1 LTGRY
6 SAQGAALGARTI
18 KTGQS
23 RWFVGYKK
31 HTLRL
36 WLNGYG
42 PSVQL
47 VPLVSW
53 IAPANRAD
61 VQFLRPSLRYCHQVL
76 EWLPDFVVG
85 DMGYINMQKQRQI
98 REQWQV
104 ALVTKMRADMKLVP
118 PFEPGPCAVC
128 PQGQALDWLGCES
141 RDQLHWFGVT
151 DTDRL
156 CERCWEQS
164 RCPRQFSY
172 GPAEHEILLG
182 SVPLSSRVAQLLLK
196 QARPWIEASQSYEK
210 NQLGLNQMFFNS
222 LQLTWMMGLLA
233 DGILLLRAR
242 ALLSQPP
249 AVSDLYEL
257 TPNQLSLEL
266 TLEENNQDSKNA

>member
-1 LTGRY
+1 MTGHY
-6 SAQGAALGARTI
+6 SARGATLGARTI

-36 WLNGYG
+36 WLNGYS
-42 PSVQL
+42 PRVQL

-61 VQFLRPSLRYCHQVL
+61 VQFLRPSLHHCHRVL

-85 DMGYINMQKQRQI
+85 DMGYINMEKQRQI

-104 ALVTKMRADMKLVP
+104 AVVTKLRADMKLVP
-118 PFEPGPCAVC
+118 PFEAGPHAVC
-128 PQGQALDWLGCES
+128 PQGQALDWLGYEA

-151 DTDRL
+151 ATDCL

-172 GPAEHEILLG
+172 RPAEHEILLG
-182 SVPLSSRVAQLLLK
+182 SVPLSSRVAQQLLK

-222 LQLTWMMGLLA
+222 LRLTWMVGLLA
-233 DGILLLRAR
+233 DAIVLLRAR
-242 ALLSQPP
+242 ALLSHPP
-249 AVSDLYEL
+249 AKSNLYEL
-257 TPNQLSLEL
+257 APVQFSLDL
-266 TLEENNQDSKNA
+266 TLEENHPDPKNT

>member
-1 LTGRY
+1 
-6 SAQGAALGARTI
+6 LGGRTI

-61 VQFLRPSLRYCHQVL
+61 VQFLRPSLHYCRQSL
-76 EWLPDFVVG
+76 DWLPDFVVG
-85 DMGYINMQKQRQI
+85 DMGYISLQRQRQI

-104 ALVTKMRADMKLVP
+104 AVVTKLRADMKLVP
-118 PFEPGPCAVC
+118 PFEPGPHAVC
-128 PQGQALDWLGCES
+128 PQGQRLEWLGYEG

-151 DTDRL
+151 ASDRL
-156 CERCWEQS
+156 CEGCWEQS
-164 RCPRQFSY
+164 RCPRQFAY
-172 GPAEHEILLG
+172 APLEHEILLG
-182 SVPLSSRVAQLLLK
+182 SLPLSSRVAQQLLK
-196 QARPWIEASQSYEK
+196 RARPWIEASQSYEK

-222 LQLTWMMGLLA
+222 LRLTWMMGLLA
-233 DGILLLRAR
+233 DAVMLLRAR
-242 ALLSQPP
+242 AVLSRPP
-249 AVSDLYEL
+249 SVADLYEL
-257 TPNQLSLEL
+257 TPQQLPLEL
-266 TLEENNQDSKNA
+266 PLEE